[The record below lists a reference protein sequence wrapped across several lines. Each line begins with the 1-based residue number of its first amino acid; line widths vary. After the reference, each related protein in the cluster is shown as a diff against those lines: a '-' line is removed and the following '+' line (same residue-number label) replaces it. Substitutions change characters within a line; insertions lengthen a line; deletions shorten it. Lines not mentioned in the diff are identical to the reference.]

1 MKKKFMWFI
10 VALIIV
16 IAICGAIIYWLR
28 PTKYTVTQYASE
40 SGNQSLIYSITDN
53 KGHLVLVDGGW
64 EQDAEQVKNI
74 ININGGKVD
83 AWILTHPH
91 EDHIWAFNT
100 IMRDSDIKVG
110 KIYVSDFNY
119 DAYKSQ
125 AADWDAFWAYEDFLA
140 VTSKMDNICELKAGD
155 EVAVIGLD
163 MKIYNS
169 YSNKIEGTDAAND
182 GSLMFELSGKEESIL
197 FCGDVGK
204 SMSDT
209 LISQWDEELKADYIQ
224 MGHHG
229 NGGLS
234 ETFYRMVQ
242 PKAAFFDTPDWLMYP
257 EEGSSYTT
265 PINREI
271 MESMGCK
278 IYSYDTAPNIVEF
291 K

>member
-1 MKKKFMWFI
+1 MKKKAIGLGIIM
-10 VALIIV
+10 IIV
-16 IAICGAIIYWLR
+16 LVVVVILFR
-28 PTKYTVTQYASE
+28 PTEYTVTQYASVTD
-40 SGNQSLIYSITDN
+40 SQSLIYSITDN
-53 KGHLVLVDGGW
+53 KGHLVLVDGGY
-64 EQDAEQVKNI
+64 EQDAEQLKKI
-74 ININGGKVD
+74 IDANGGKVD

-100 IMRDSDIKVG
+100 LMKEDRDEIKID
-110 KIYVSDFNY
+110 KIIVSDFDY
-119 DAYKSQ
+119 DKYKE
-125 AADWDAFWAYEDFLA
+125 AAAEWDAFWVYEEFL
-140 VTSKMDNICELKAGD
+140 NITKDMNNVVSAKTGD
-155 EVAVIGLD
+155 EFDIIGLN
-163 MKIYNS
+163 MKVYSS

-182 GSLMFELSGKEESIL
+182 GSLVFELMGKEESML
-197 FCGDVGK
+197 FCGDTGVA
-204 SMSDT
+204 MSAP
-209 LISQWDEELKADYIQ
+209 IIDEWGDELKADYIQ

-234 ETFYRMVQ
+234 EIFYRMVQ